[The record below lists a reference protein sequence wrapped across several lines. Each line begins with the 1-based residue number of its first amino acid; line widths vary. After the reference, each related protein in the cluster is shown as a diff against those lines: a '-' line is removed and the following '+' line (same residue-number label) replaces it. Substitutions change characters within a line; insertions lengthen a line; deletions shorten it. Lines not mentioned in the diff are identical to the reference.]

1 MNNAIDSI
9 YENNTVIKK
18 CSNDS
23 FSVNIHLCDCMEFMH
38 KYEDGYF
45 DLAVVDPDFGLDK
58 RISNGGT
65 WAAKYKG
72 FDGKLGGKPTK
83 EYFDELFRVSKNQI
97 VWGGAIT
104 LLICY
109 TLQGV
114 FSFGI
119 RNQRCTRLLTA
130 KWLGL
135 RLTRTQRYSPM

>member
-23 FSVNIHLCDCMEFMH
+23 FSVNIHLCDCMEFMR

-58 RISNGGT
+58 KISNGGT

-72 FDGKLGGKPTK
+72 LMA
-83 EYFDELFRVSKNQI
+83 N
-97 VWGGAIT
+97 
-104 LLICY
+104 
-109 TLQGV
+109 
-114 FSFGI
+114 
-119 RNQRCTRLLTA
+119 
-130 KWLGL
+130 
-135 RLTRTQRYSPM
+135 